1 MQTKHPIVIL
11 TTITLLTTL
20 LVPMFIIPMIQAQ
33 PVDPPEWTTTSYGV
47 LDTDEYLLYP
57 YTDTSLNVGFSK
69 FGELIDCHTGVG
81 LEYGARDPFGNEL
94 VSKER
99 WLNGW
104 FIDISYKHRWLAQ
117 KDRKLWAMAMHADG
131 LALGGDWITGAE
143 DPRDAPHGGRKTSTY
158 AETEDLMVLYD
169 GPRRFV
175 AVSTTHIF
183 DVEGEG
189 DEGEGAMWPI
199 VDVIITL
206 IFNKVKKEVIVLK
219 DVKLTIDPKDLLGK
233 VDIEFSNRAE
243 WDLGPAPTL
252 ASYAHFYHQYGDTC
266 YGGEWLMADSIL
278 RKQVDKYTYVESKD
292 APWTETLKCPTLE
305 CGFPVAEASE
315 KVYINNML
323 LERGIDKDYTINYNS
338 GEITF
343 LDSYEADEDNPLKLV
358 VEYKN
363 VVKWLKNPVT
373 GEETAESH
381 HYDVAQII
389 SSDRQVVGFAAFWPT
404 TSDYTV
410 DGWDD
415 WYKPLRNVPFVFS
428 DDVDMSNEPDI
439 PFVIGE
445 WDFLLSHAADEMQ
458 FRGVTVYGVTDYHDA
473 LDTDM
478 PAPVNRL
485 DREVQYQLDE
495 VFMPFDLNDAVHK
508 STKRW
513 VEWKPYGMTSIT
525 LKNTPVLV
533 VPDEEWDQY
542 CTFSDRVI
550 RLDRNELL
558 HRRSN
563 DPKAGSWK
571 DYNIVLNPDGTA
583 TLTGLPMAE
592 CKILYSTKE
601 VAGGIGGLIQLGL
614 CLDGSGSISPAD
626 WTVIKNG
633 VAAAITDSLP
643 HDGSVELTVVQ
654 FGFDT
659 PLDSQIEVAPT
670 VVNYDATANAI
681 AAAILAMA
689 QGGDNTPMAH
699 GLNLTWSAMKN
710 SPRFVSS
717 EMQIINVATDGLPN
731 ILLPESPTGI
741 APDDVTWVRD
751 MAYLEGLDEIDA
763 EAIGMGPDVPW
774 MQGGLVL
781 PQPGTVAP
789 PYDPG
794 WVEAV
799 PDAEAFAEAMA
810 TKFEIIIPW
819 IPGRYEWMIVGKD
832 AATVDSIGAAYMTE
846 AFDSIKDIPVCMTG
860 LDIRDTEYGANVP
873 FVMAG
878 SSTGTRTDYYYDY
891 PMDNRSA
898 LRDDWCRTYPVA
910 SSNMLFS
917 GGPRANL
924 GTEYFNDFT
933 NAFYAMGEYVVNDTG
948 HKDNILALTC
958 WNKNVYENEF
968 GTGYAVIST
977 YKDINGTVGLL
988 IWGIDGQDT
997 YYATQWFWNIPM
1009 GTMAPD
1015 GTIVYSGIEYL
1026 QHENECV
1033 TDIIL
1038 EITYPPWDPI
1048 HPYVSVVECLG
1059 TISEKPQ
1066 HDP

>member
-1 MQTKHPIVIL
+1 MQTKHPNVIL
-11 TTITLLTTL
+11 ATITLLTTM
-20 LVPMFIIPMIQAQ
+20 LVPMFLIPITQAI
-33 PVDPPEWTTTSYGV
+33 PEVSITVNGV
-47 LDTDEYLLYP
+47 LDTDKYSLYP
-57 YTDTSLNVGFSK
+57 YTAKSLNVGFSK
-69 FGELIDCHTGVG
+69 YGELIDCANGVG
-81 LEYGARDPFGNEL
+81 LEYDKRDPFANEGIN
-94 VSKER
+94 VNR

-104 FIDISYKHRWLAQ
+104 FIDISYKHRWLTQ

-131 LALGGDWITGAE
+131 LNHGGDWIMGAT
-143 DPRDAPHGGRKTSTY
+143 DPRDAPHGGRKTSAY
-158 AETEDLMVLYD
+158 AETENLTVLYN

-175 AVSTTHIF
+175 VVSTTHIY
-183 DVEGEG
+183 DVEE
-189 DEGEGAMWPI
+189 EAQWPI
-199 VDVIITL
+199 VDVILTL
-206 IFNKVKKEVIVLK
+206 IFNKVKKEVIVYK
-219 DVKLTIDPKDLLGK
+219 DIKLTIDTKDLLGK

-243 WDLGPAPTL
+243 WDLGPEPTY
-252 ASYAHFYHQYGDTC
+252 ASFAHFYHQYGDTC

-278 RKQVDKYTYVESKD
+278 RKQVDKYTYVESKT
-292 APWTETLKCPTLE
+292 APWTEYLRCPTLE
-305 CGFPVAEASE
+305 YGFPVAEGSE
-315 KVYINNML
+315 KVYINDML
-323 LERGIDKDYTINYNS
+323 LERGIDKDYTIDYNS

-389 SSDRQVVGFAAFWPT
+389 SADREVVGFAAFWPT

-428 DDVDMSNEPDI
+428 DDVDMTNEPDI

-445 WDFLLSHAADEMQ
+445 WDFLLSYTDDMM
-458 FRGVTVYGVTDYHDA
+458 FRGVTVYGITDYHDA
-473 LDTDM
+473 GDVDM
-478 PAPVNRL
+478 GSFGNWL

-513 VEWKPYGMTSIT
+513 VEWKPYGMTSWT
-525 LKNTPVLV
+525 LTAGTPVLV

-542 CTFSDRVI
+542 CTFSERVI

-563 DPKAGSWK
+563 DPMAGSWK
-571 DYNIVLNPDGTA
+571 DYNIILNPDGTA
-583 TLTGLPMAE
+583 TLTGLPIAE

-614 CLDGSGSISPAD
+614 CLDGSGSITAAD
-626 WTVIKNG
+626 WVVIKNG
-633 VAAAITDSLP
+633 VANAITGTLP

-659 PLDSQIEVAPT
+659 PTHAVIAVAPT
-670 VVNYDATANAI
+670 IVDSDATANAI

-689 QGGDNTPMAH
+689 QGGDMTPMAH

-710 SPRFVSS
+710 SPNFVAS

-731 ILLPESPTGI
+731 INITDPEPSPHGGP
-741 APDDVTWVRD
+741 AADVTWVRD

-763 EAIGMGPDVPW
+763 EAIGTGPDVTW
-774 MQGGLVL
+774 MQNGLVL

-799 PDAEAFAEAMA
+799 PDAAAFAEAMS

-819 IPGRYEWMIVGKD
+819 IPGRYEWMVVGKD

-860 LDIRDTEYGANVP
+860 LDIRDTEYGVNVP

-878 SSTGTRTDYYYDY
+878 ADTGTRTDYYYAYEEGDC
-891 PMDNRSA
+891 RSA

-924 GTEYFNDFT
+924 GTEYFNEFT
-933 NAFYAMGEYVVNDTG
+933 NALFAMDDYVVDNSLG
-948 HKDNILALTC
+948 QANNILALTC
-958 WNKNVYENEF
+958 WNKRVYKNEF
-968 GTGYAVIST
+968 GIGYAVIST

-988 IWGIDGQDT
+988 IWGMDGQDT
-997 YYATQWFWNIPM
+997 YYATQWFWDIPRGM
-1009 GTMAPD
+1009 MAPD

-1038 EITYPPWDPI
+1038 KITYPPWDPI

>member
-1 MQTKHPIVIL
+1 MQTKHPIKIL
-11 TTITLLTTL
+11 ATITLLTTL
-20 LVPMFIIPMIQAQ
+20 LVPMLLIPITQAS
-33 PVDPPEWTTTSYGV
+33 DPKEWYMTVYGV
-47 LDTDEYLLYP
+47 LDDDKYTLYP
-57 YTDTSLNVGFSK
+57 YTDKSLNVGFSK
-69 FGELIDCHTGVG
+69 YGELIDCSTGVG
-81 LEYGARDPFGNEL
+81 MEYGDSDPFGNEGIN
-94 VSKER
+94 VNR

-131 LALGGDWITGAE
+131 LAHGGEWITGAA
-143 DPRDAPHGGRKTSTY
+143 DPRDAPHGGRKTSTN
-158 AETEDLMVLYD
+158 ATTEDLMVLYN

-175 AVSTTHIF
+175 AVSTTHIY
-183 DVEGEG
+183 DLEE
-189 DEGEGAMWPI
+189 EAQWPI
-199 VDVIITL
+199 VDVILTL
-206 IFNKVKKEVIVLK
+206 IFNKVKKEVIVYK
-219 DVKLTIDPKDLLGK
+219 DVKLTIDTKDLLGK

-243 WDLGPAPTL
+243 WDLGPTPTY

-278 RKQVDKYTYVESKD
+278 RKQVDKYTYVESKT
-292 APWTETLKCPTLE
+292 APWTECLRCPTLE
-305 CGFPVAEASE
+305 EFPVAEGSE
-315 KVYINNML
+315 KVYINDML
-323 LERGIDKDYTINYNS
+323 LERGIDKDYIIDYDS

-363 VVKWLKNPVT
+363 VVKWLKDPET
-373 GEETAESH
+373 GEETPQSH

-389 SSDRQVVGFAAFWPT
+389 SADLSNSEKVVGFAAFWPT

-428 DDVDMSNEPDI
+428 DDVDMTNEPDI

-445 WDFLLSHAADEMQ
+445 WDFLLSNAPEEMQ
-458 FRGVTVYGVTDYHDA
+458 FRGVTVYGITDYHDA
-473 LDTDM
+473 GDM
-478 PAPVNRL
+478 DMGSNGNWL

-495 VFMPFDLNDAVHK
+495 VFQPFDLKDAVHK
-508 STKRW
+508 ATKRW
-513 VEWKPYGMTSIT
+513 VEWKPAGPTSFT
-525 LKNTPVLV
+525 LTAATPVV
-533 VPDEEWDQY
+533 VVSDEEWDQY
-542 CTFSDRVI
+542 SVFSERVI
-550 RLDRNELL
+550 RLDKGELL

-563 DPKAGSWK
+563 DPDAGGKK

-583 TLTGLPMAE
+583 TLTGLPSAE

-601 VAGGIGGLIQLGL
+601 IGGIADGGLIQLGL
-614 CLDGSGSISPAD
+614 CLDGSGSISAAD

-643 HDGSVELTVVQ
+643 HDSSVELTVVQ

-659 PLDSQIEVAPT
+659 PLDSQIEITPT
-670 VVNYDATANAI
+670 IIDSD
-681 AAAILAMA
+681 AAANGIATTILAMA

-710 SPRFVSS
+710 SPNFVSS

-741 APDDVTWVRD
+741 APDDVTWVRN
-751 MAYLEGLDEIDA
+751 MAEGEGLDEIDA
-763 EAIGMGPDVPW
+763 EAIGMGADVTW
-774 MQGGLVL
+774 MRDGLVL

-794 WVEAV
+794 WVEYV
-799 PDAEAFAEAMA
+799 PDAEAFAEAMT
-810 TKFEIIIPW
+810 TKFEIIIPFR
-819 IPGRYEWMIVGKD
+819 GRYEWIVVGKD
-832 AATVDSIGAAYMTE
+832 AKTVDSIGAAYMTE
-846 AFDSIKDIPVCMTG
+846 AFDSIKDIPVMMTG
-860 LDIRDTEYGANVP
+860 LDIRDTEYGVNVP
-873 FVMAG
+873 FVVAG
-878 SSTGTRTDYYYDY
+878 ANTGTRTDYYYHWEEDG
-891 PMDNRSA
+891 DVDLRVA
-898 LRDDWCRTYPVA
+898 LQDDWCRTYPVA

-924 GTEYFNDFT
+924 GTEYFNEFT
-933 NAFYAMGEYVVNDTG
+933 NAFFARGELVPDNSLG
-948 HKDNILALTC
+948 QANNILALSC
-958 WNKNVYENEF
+958 WNKNVY
-968 GTGYAVIST
+968 GSGYAVIST

-988 IWGIDGQDT
+988 IWGMDGQDT
-997 YYATQWFWNIPM
+997 YYATQWFWDIPR

-1038 EITYPPWDPI
+1038 KITYPVWDPI

>member
-20 LVPMFIIPMIQAQ
+20 LVPMFLIPMIQAQ
-33 PVDPPEWTTTSYGV
+33 PRDPPEWTTTVYGV
-47 LDTDEYLLYP
+47 LDSDKYSLYP

-69 FGELIDCHTGVG
+69 FGELIDCHTGIG
-81 LEYGARDPFGNEL
+81 LEYGVRDPFANEGININ
-94 VSKER
+94 R

-104 FIDISYKHRWLAQ
+104 FIDISYKHRWLTQ

-131 LALGGDWITGAE
+131 LAYGGDWITGAT
-143 DPRDAPHGGRKTSTY
+143 DPRDAPHGGRKTSTN
-158 AETEDLMVLYD
+158 ATTEDLMVLYN

-183 DVEGEG
+183 DMEE
-189 DEGEGAMWPI
+189 EAQWPI
-199 VDVIITL
+199 VDVILTL
-206 IFNKVKKEVIVLK
+206 IFDKVKKEVIVLK
-219 DVKLTIDPKDLLGK
+219 DIKLTIDTKDLLGK

-243 WDLGPAPTL
+243 WDLGPAPTYS
-252 ASYAHFYHQYGDTC
+252 SYAHFYHQYGDTC

-278 RKQVDKYTYVESKD
+278 RKQVDKYTYVESKT
-292 APWTETLKCPTLE
+292 ATWTETLRCQTLE
-305 CGFPVAEASE
+305 EFPVAAGSE

-323 LERGIDKDYTINYNS
+323 LERGIDKDYTIDYNS
-338 GEITF
+338 GVITF

-363 VVKWLKNPVT
+363 VVKWLKVTDPDT
-373 GEETAESH
+373 GEEVETAESH
-381 HYDVAQII
+381 HYDVAQLI
-389 SSDRQVVGFAAFWPT
+389 SSDRKVVGFAAFWPT

-428 DDVDMSNEPDI
+428 DDVDMATEPDI

-445 WDFLLSHAADEMQ
+445 WDFLLSNAPDEVQ
-458 FRGVTVYGVTDYHDA
+458 FRGVSVYGITDYHDA

-478 PAPVNRL
+478 LGVNVNML
-485 DREVQYQLDE
+485 DREVKYQLDE

-508 STKRW
+508 ETKRW
-513 VEWKPYGMTSIT
+513 VEWKPYGMTSWT
-525 LKNTPVLV
+525 LTAGTPVLV

-542 CTFSDRVI
+542 CTFSERVI
-550 RLDRNELL
+550 NLATGELL

-563 DPKAGSWK
+563 DPIAGSWK
-571 DYNIVLNPDGTA
+571 DYNIILNPDGTA
-583 TLTGLPMAE
+583 TLTGLPTAA

-601 VAGGIGGLIQLGL
+601 IGGIADGGLIQLGL
-614 CLDGSGSISPAD
+614 CLDGSGSISAAD

-633 VAAAITDSLP
+633 VANAITSSLP

-670 VVNYDATANAI
+670 IVDSDATASAI
-681 AAAILAMA
+681 ATAVLAMG

-710 SPRFVSS
+710 SPNFGSS

-741 APDDVTWVRD
+741 APDDVTWVRN
-751 MAYLEGLDEIDA
+751 MAEGEGLDEIDA
-763 EAIGMGPDVPW
+763 EAIGAGADVTW
-774 MQGGLVL
+774 MQDYLVL

-794 WVEAV
+794 WVEYV
-799 PDAEAFAEAMA
+799 PDAEAFAEAMT
-810 TKFEIIIPW
+810 TKFEIIIPFR
-819 IPGRYEWMIVGKD
+819 GRYEWIVVGKN
-832 AATVDSIGAAYMTE
+832 AATVDSIGAAYMTQ
-846 AFDSIKDIPVCMTG
+846 AFDSIKDIPVAMTG
-860 LDIRDTEYGANVP
+860 LDIRDTEYGVNVP

-878 SSTGTRTDYYYDY
+878 ATTGTRTDYYYYWEEDG
-891 PMDNRSA
+891 DVDLRVA
-898 LRDDWCRTYPVA
+898 LHDDWCRTYPVA

-924 GTEYFNDFT
+924 GTEYFNEFT
-933 NAFYAMGEYVVNDTG
+933 NALFARGECVVNDTG
-948 HKDNILALTC
+948 QANNILALTC
-958 WNKNVYENEF
+958 WNKNVY
-968 GTGYAVIST
+968 GSGYAVIST

-988 IWGIDGQDT
+988 IWGMDGQDT
-997 YYATQWFWNIPM
+997 YYATQWFWDIPKGM
-1009 GTMAPD
+1009 MAPD
-1015 GTIVYSGIEYL
+1015 GTIVFSGIEYL

-1038 EITYPPWDPI
+1038 KITYPFMDPI
-1048 HPYVSVVECLG
+1048 HPYISVVECLG